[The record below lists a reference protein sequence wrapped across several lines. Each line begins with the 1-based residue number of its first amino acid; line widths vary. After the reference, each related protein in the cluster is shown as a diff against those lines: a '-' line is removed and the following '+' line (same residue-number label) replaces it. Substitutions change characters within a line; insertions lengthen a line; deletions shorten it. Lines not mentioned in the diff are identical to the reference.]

1 MSKNQRQTP
10 RKPATKFGRL
20 RTVGTL
26 RSACDVLHSGQRRIL
41 VTVLVDGARRLGAAL
56 TSLKEEMAMPD
67 GTSTQTGEDDGT
79 RTVVVTNRH
88 GLHARPC
95 SAIVNTVGRHQA
107 NVTIQKSSQAV
118 DASSV
123 LDLMTLAATQ
133 GSLSPRERS
142 KVVSASSTEPQIL
155 KSLSR
160 RVISNTSMILGETLQ
175 NLRSVVPLHFLFS
188 ITILPI
194 MEDDMKVTPWK
205 SSSILPSA

>member
-1 MSKNQRQTP
+1 MIS
-10 RKPATKFGRL
+10 
-20 RTVGTL
+20 
-26 RSACDVLHSGQRRIL
+26 SAHQRRIL
-41 VTVLVDGARRLGAAL
+41 VTVLVDGARRLGGAL

-67 GTSTQTGEDDGT
+67 GTSTQTGEDYGT

-133 GSLSPRERS
+133 G
-142 KVVSASSTEPQIL
+142 TEL
-155 KSLSR
+155 
-160 RVISNTSMILGETLQ
+160 VISATGPEAAEALETLV
-175 NLRSVVPLHFLFS
+175 RLFADEFGVAY
-188 ITILPI
+188 T
-194 MEDDMKVTPWK
+194 E
-205 SSSILPSA
+205 